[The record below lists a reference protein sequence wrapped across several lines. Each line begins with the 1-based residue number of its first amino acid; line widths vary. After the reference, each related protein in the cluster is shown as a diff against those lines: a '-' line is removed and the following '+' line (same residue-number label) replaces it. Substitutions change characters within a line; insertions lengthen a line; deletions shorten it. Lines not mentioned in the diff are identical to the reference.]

1 MKKIMDGNEACS
13 YVSYNFTEVAGIYPI
28 TPASPMAENVDK
40 DSASGRLNFFGNRV
54 NVVEM
59 QSEAGAAGMVHGSLL
74 AGALTTTYTAS
85 QGLLLMI
92 PNMYKI
98 AGEGLPLVIN
108 VAARSLATHA
118 LSIMGDHQDIY
129 ATRMTGFAIL
139 MNSSVQ
145 DIMDLTSVA
154 HLSAI
159 SGHVPFINGFDGFRT
174 SHELDKVELIDLE
187 KVKKLIDEKA
197 LNNFRNHGLNL
208 DDPYTF
214 GTSQMDDVYFQN
226 TEARNTYYDNLPDIV
241 NDYMK
246 KINKI
251 TGRDYKPFNYYGA
264 KDAKYVIVAMGSVCE
279 TIKETIDYL
288 VKEEDISIGLIEV
301 HLYRPFSTKYLLD
314 VLPETVKNI
323 AVLDRTKEFGA
334 NAPLYLDVLSVIK
347 ENNLNINVYGG
358 RYGLSSKDT
367 TPADIKA
374 VYEFLMGKEKFNGFT
389 LSINDDVTNLSL
401 PRSDFMIPSKNYEMV
416 IMGYGSD
423 GMVSASKDI
432 MKITGSGSDAYV
444 QGYFEYDSKKSGGVT
459 KSHLRFGKD
468 VIRSSYYV
476 TNPNTVILTKE
487 SYLGKYDILSGIR
500 EKGIFILNT
509 TKSKDEV
516 LDILSNKEKNILK
529 NRKIKFYIIDANKI
543 AKEVGLN
550 NKISSIMEVI
560 IFKICKIIDFD
571 YAYEEIKKSL
581 TKKFET
587 KGGNVLEKNLVAISK
602 CLDSFEEVSVK
613 DVEEAEDEDKEYS
626 MYELINRRQGNDLPV
641 SAFLKMKDGR
651 TLPSL
656 ASDEKRFASPVA
668 PVCNKENCIM
678 CNMCS
683 FVCPHAVIRPY
694 LLNMEEYEKAPDVIK
709 ENCQDANIKGEELKF
724 IVAASVPDC
733 TGCGLCEKICPGKK
747 GEKAIKMTDVLTLK
761 KNGMI
766 DALSYLEKNV
776 TEKHPLSPTTIKG
789 SQFIEPK
796 FKFPG
801 ACAGCGETPYLKLM
815 SQLFG
820 DSLVVANATGC
831 SSIYSA
837 SFPSTTYNSPWAN
850 SLFEDN
856 AEFGLGMYTA
866 DLTIKNRIKDI
877 LHSKL
882 ADATDEE
889 IDLYERFCAE
899 TNVEN
904 SNNLYNYVV
913 ENKVN
918 DLYELR
924 NFIKKKTI
932 FIVGGDGWAY
942 DIGFSGIDHVL
953 ASGANVNILVL
964 DTEVYSN
971 TGGQS
976 SKSTQIGGIAKFAA
990 SGKKVNKKDLTK
1002 IALTYPNVYVATIS
1016 LGANMQ
1022 QAIKAMNEAVAYE
1035 GPSII
1040 IAYAPCI
1047 AHGIIKGMSNSIDE
1061 EKLATESGYF
1071 PIFRYNP
1078 TNKKFFMDSKA
1089 DFDKYYEFISGED
1102 RYRTLK
1108 QINPDEYN
1116 RLLEENKSNAEQRFE
1131 YFETLEKE
1139 NESKDN

>member
-1 MKKIMDGNEACS
+1 MYKIMDGNEACS

-40 DSASGRLNFFGNRV
+40 DASAGRLNFFGNKV

-108 VAARSLATHA
+108 VACRSLATHA
-118 LSIMGDHQDIY
+118 LSIMGDHQDMY
-129 ATRMTGFAIL
+129 ATRATGFAIL

-159 SGHVPFINGFDGFRT
+159 KGHVPFMNAFDGFRT
-174 SHELDKVELIDLE
+174 SHELDKVKVIDLE
-187 KVKKLIDEKA
+187 KIKPLIDESA
-197 LNNFRNHGLNL
+197 LNEFRNHGINL
-208 DDPYTF
+208 DDPHTF

-226 TEARNTYYDNLPDIV
+226 TEARNTYYDNLPSIV
-241 NDYMK
+241 AEYMDE
-246 KINKI
+246 INKI
-251 TGRDYKPFNYYGA
+251 TGKDYKPFNYYGDENA
-264 KDAKYVIVAMGSVCE
+264 EYVIVAMGSVCE
-279 TIKETIDYL
+279 TIKEVIEHL
-288 VKEEDISIGLIEV
+288 VNDGLKVGLVEV
-301 HLYRPFSTKYLLD
+301 HLYRPFSAEHLLN
-314 VLPETVKNI
+314 VLPETVKEI

-334 NAPLYLDVLSVIK
+334 NAPLYLDVLSVIN
-347 ENNLNINVYGG
+347 EHNLDVNVYGG

-367 TPADIKA
+367 TPSDIKS
-374 VYEFLMGKEKFNGFT
+374 VYDFLMGDNKFNGFT
-389 LSINDDVTNLSL
+389 ISIDDDVTHLSL
-401 PRSDFMIPSKNYEMV
+401 PKSDYVIPSENYEMV

-432 MKITGSGSDAYV
+432 MKITGTGSDAFV

-459 KSHLRFGKD
+459 KCHLRFGKNP
-468 VIRSSYYV
+468 IRSTYYV

-487 SYLGKYDILSGIR
+487 TYLGKYDILSGIR
-500 EKGIFILNT
+500 NGGTFILNT
-509 TKSKDEV
+509 TRSKKEI
-516 LDILSNKEKNILK
+516 LDVLSNREKNILK
-529 NRKIKFYIIDANKI
+529 SRNIKFYIIDANSI
-543 AKEVGLN
+543 ADEVGLHG
-550 NKISSIMEVI
+550 KISSIMEI
-560 IFKICKIIDFD
+560 IVFKICKIIDFD
-571 YAYEEIKKSL
+571 YAKEEIKKSL
-581 TKKFET
+581 TKKFQN

-602 CLDSFEEVSVK
+602 CLDSYYEIEIGNTLFDEEKEK
-613 DVEEAEDEDKEYS
+613 DLS
-626 MYELINRRQGNDLPV
+626 MYELINRRHGNDLPV
-641 SAFLKMKDGR
+641 SAFMDMKDGR

-656 ASDEKRFASPVA
+656 ASEEKRFSSPVA

-694 LLNMEEYEKAPDVIK
+694 ILTLEEFDKAPKVIQD
-709 ENCQDANIKGEELKF
+709 NCQDTVIKGENYKYL
-724 IVAASVPDC
+724 IASSVPDC

-747 GEKAIKMTDVLTLK
+747 GAKAISMTDVLTLK

-766 DALSYLEKNV
+766 DALDYLQNEV
-776 TEKHPLSPTTIKG
+776 SEKHLFPANTIKG
-789 SQFIEPK
+789 SQLIEPK

-820 DSLVVANATGC
+820 KNLVVANATGC

-837 SFPSTTYNSPWAN
+837 SFPSTAYASPWAN

-866 DLTIKNRIKDI
+866 DMTLKKRIKEI
-877 LHSKL
+877 LKGMI

-889 IDLYERFCAE
+889 IDLFERYAAD
-899 TNVEN
+899 TNEEN
-904 SNNLYNYVV
+904 SEELYQYVMSNRTK
-913 ENKVN
+913 E
-918 DLYELR
+918 LYELR
-924 NFIKKKTI
+924 NFIKKKTF

-953 ASGANVNILVL
+953 ASGADVNILVL

-971 TGGQS
+971 TGGQA

-1002 IALTYPNVYVATIS
+1002 IALTYPDVYVATIS
-1016 LGANMQ
+1016 LGANMNQ
-1022 QAIKAMNEAVAYE
+1022 VIKAMTEAVNYS

-1047 AHGIIKGMSNSIDE
+1047 AHGIIKGMSSSIEE

-1071 PIFRYNP
+1071 PLFRYNP
-1078 TNKKFFMDSKA
+1078 IDKTFNMDSKA
-1089 DFDKYYEFISGED
+1089 DFSKYFEFIEGED

-1108 QINPDEYN
+1108 QINPDMYN
-1116 RLLEENKSNAEQRFE
+1116 DLLEENKNNAIERFN
-1131 YFETLEKE
+1131 YFSERKEK
-1139 NESKDN
+1139 KDE

>member
-40 DSASGRLNFFGNRV
+40 DSSSGRLNFFGNRV

-154 HLSAI
+154 HLSAL

-174 SHELDKVELIDLE
+174 SHELDKVELIDLD

-288 VKEEDISIGLIEV
+288 VKEEDLSIGLVEV
-301 HLYRPFSTKYLLD
+301 HLYRPFSAKYLLD
-314 VLPETVKNI
+314 VLPDTVKDI

-347 ENNLNINVYGG
+347 ENKLNINVYGG

-389 LSINDDVTNLSL
+389 ISINDDVTNLSL

-432 MKITGSGSDAYV
+432 MKITGTGSDAYV

-487 SYLGKYDILSGIR
+487 SYLGKYDIIGGIR
-500 EKGIFILNT
+500 EKGTFILNT
-509 TKSKDEV
+509 TKSKDDV
-516 LDILSNKEKNILK
+516 LDILSNKEKSILK

-543 AKEVGLN
+543 AKEVN
-550 NKISSIMEVI
+550 
-560 IFKICKIIDFD
+560 
-571 YAYEEIKKSL
+571 
-581 TKKFET
+581 
-587 KGGNVLEKNLVAISK
+587 
-602 CLDSFEEVSVK
+602 
-613 DVEEAEDEDKEYS
+613 YS
-626 MYELINRRQGNDLPV
+626 E
-641 SAFLKMKDGR
+641 
-651 TLPSL
+651 
-656 ASDEKRFASPVA
+656 
-668 PVCNKENCIM
+668 
-678 CNMCS
+678 
-683 FVCPHAVIRPY
+683 
-694 LLNMEEYEKAPDVIK
+694 
-709 ENCQDANIKGEELKF
+709 
-724 IVAASVPDC
+724 
-733 TGCGLCEKICPGKK
+733 
-747 GEKAIKMTDVLTLK
+747 
-761 KNGMI
+761 
-766 DALSYLEKNV
+766 
-776 TEKHPLSPTTIKG
+776 
-789 SQFIEPK
+789 
-796 FKFPG
+796 
-801 ACAGCGETPYLKLM
+801 
-815 SQLFG
+815 
-820 DSLVVANATGC
+820 
-831 SSIYSA
+831 
-837 SFPSTTYNSPWAN
+837 W
-850 SLFEDN
+850 
-856 AEFGLGMYTA
+856 MYTV
-866 DLTIKNRIKDI
+866 K
-877 LHSKL
+877 
-882 ADATDEE
+882 
-889 IDLYERFCAE
+889 
-899 TNVEN
+899 
-904 SNNLYNYVV
+904 
-913 ENKVN
+913 
-918 DLYELR
+918 
-924 NFIKKKTI
+924 
-932 FIVGGDGWAY
+932 
-942 DIGFSGIDHVL
+942 
-953 ASGANVNILVL
+953 
-964 DTEVYSN
+964 
-971 TGGQS
+971 
-976 SKSTQIGGIAKFAA
+976 
-990 SGKKVNKKDLTK
+990 
-1002 IALTYPNVYVATIS
+1002 
-1016 LGANMQ
+1016 
-1022 QAIKAMNEAVAYE
+1022 
-1035 GPSII
+1035 
-1040 IAYAPCI
+1040 
-1047 AHGIIKGMSNSIDE
+1047 
-1061 EKLATESGYF
+1061 
-1071 PIFRYNP
+1071 
-1078 TNKKFFMDSKA
+1078 
-1089 DFDKYYEFISGED
+1089 
-1102 RYRTLK
+1102 
-1108 QINPDEYN
+1108 
-1116 RLLEENKSNAEQRFE
+1116 
-1131 YFETLEKE
+1131 
-1139 NESKDN
+1139 

>member
-28 TPASPMAENVDK
+28 TPASPMAENTDK
-40 DSASGRLNFFGNRV
+40 DASAGRLNFFGNKV

-108 VAARSLATHA
+108 VACRSLATHA

-129 ATRMTGFAIL
+129 ATRMTGFACL

-159 SGHVPFINGFDGFRT
+159 RGKVPFINGFDGFRT
-174 SHELDKVELIDLE
+174 SHELDKIEVIDLD
-187 KVKKLIDEKA
+187 KVKELLDYDAI
-197 LNNFRNHGLNL
+197 NIFRNHGINL
-208 DDPYTF
+208 DNPHTF

-226 TEARNTYYDNLPDIV
+226 TEARNTYYDKLPDIV

-251 TGRDYKPFNYYGA
+251 TGRDYKPFNYYGS
-264 KDAKYVIVAMGSVCE
+264 KNAKYVIVAMGSVCE

-288 VKEEDISIGLIEV
+288 TKEQKLSIGLIEV
-301 HLYRPFSTKYLLD
+301 HLYRPFSAKYLLD
-314 VLPETVKNI
+314 VLPKTVSDI

-334 NAPLYLDVLSVIK
+334 NAPLYLDTLSVIK
-347 ENNLNINVYGG
+347 ENNLDINVYGG

-367 TPADIKA
+367 TPADIKS
-374 VYEFLMGKEKFNGFT
+374 VYDFLMGDNKFNGFT
-389 LSINDDVTNLSL
+389 ISINDDVTNLSL
-401 PRSDFMIPSKNYEMV
+401 PQTDFTIPSNNYEMV

-432 MKITGSGSDAYV
+432 MKITGTGSDAYV

-468 VIRSSYYV
+468 PIRSTYYV
-476 TNPNTVILTKE
+476 KNPNTVILTKE

-500 EKGIFILNT
+500 ENGIFILNT
-509 TKSKDEV
+509 TKSKKEV
-516 LDILSNKEKNILK
+516 LDILSNKEKSILK
-529 NRKIKFYIIDANKI
+529 NRNITFYIIDANAI

-560 IFKICKIIDFD
+560 IFKICKIIDFN
-571 YAYEEIKKSL
+571 YAYDEIKKSL
-581 TKKFET
+581 TKKFEN

-602 CLDSFEEVSVK
+602 CLDSFYEVEITDALFDEANENEE
-613 DVEEAEDEDKEYS
+613 D
-626 MYELINRRQGNDLPV
+626 MFELINKRHGNELPV
-641 SAFLKMKDGR
+641 SAFMKMSDGK
-651 TLPSL
+651 TLPAL
-656 ASDEKRFASPVA
+656 ASNEKRFSSPVA
-668 PVCNKENCIM
+668 PFCNKENCIM

-709 ENCQDANIKGEELKF
+709 ENCQDAKIPGEDLKF
-724 IVAASVPDC
+724 IIAASVPDC
-733 TGCGLCEKICPGKK
+733 TGCGLCERICPGKK
-747 GEKAIKMTDVLTLK
+747 GVKAISMTDVLALK
-761 KNGMI
+761 KNGML
-766 DALSYLEKNV
+766 DALEYLEKNV
-776 TEKHPLSPTTIKG
+776 SNKTPLTKTTIKG

-801 ACAGCGETPYLKLM
+801 ACSGCGETPYLKLM

-820 DSLVVANATGC
+820 ESLVVANATGC
-831 SSIYSA
+831 SSIYSS
-837 SFPSTTYNSPWAN
+837 SFPSTTYNAPWAN

-866 DLTIKNRIKDI
+866 DMTMKARIKEI
-877 LHSKL
+877 LKSKL

-889 IDLYERFCAE
+889 IELYENYCSD
-899 TNVEN
+899 TNIEN
-904 SNNLYNYVV
+904 SEKLYNYVV
-913 ENKVN
+913 MNRVS
-918 DLYELR
+918 DLYELH
-924 NFIKKKTI
+924 NFIKVKTF

-953 ASGANVNILVL
+953 ASGADVNILVL

-1022 QAIKAMNEAVAYE
+1022 QAIKAMNEAVNYH

-1047 AHGIIKGMSNSIDE
+1047 AHGIIKGMVNSIDE

-1089 DFDKYYEFISGED
+1089 DFSKYYEFISGED
-1102 RYRTLK
+1102 RYRILK

-1116 RLLEENKSNAEQRFE
+1116 ELLEENKNNALRRFE
-1131 YFETLEKE
+1131 YFKAFEE
-1139 NESKDN
+1139 KDNE

>member
-40 DSASGRLNFFGNRV
+40 DAANGRLNFFGNKV

-139 MNSSVQ
+139 MHSSVQ

-154 HLSAI
+154 HLSAL

-174 SHELDKVELIDLE
+174 SHELDKIEVIDLDKVKELIDT
-187 KVKKLIDEKA
+187 KA
-197 LNNFRNHGLNL
+197 LNDFRNHGINL
-208 DDPYTF
+208 DRPYTF

-226 TEARNTYYDNLPDIV
+226 TEARNTYYDELPDIV
-241 NDYMK
+241 NNYMK

-251 TGRDYKPFNYYGA
+251 TGMNYKPFNYYGSN
-264 KDAKYVIVAMGSVCE
+264 KAKYVIVAMGSVCE

-288 VKEEDISIGLIEV
+288 AKEEDLPVGLIEV
-301 HLYRPFSTKYLLD
+301 HLFRPFSAKYLLD
-314 VLPETVKNI
+314 VLPDTVKDI

-347 ENNLNINVYGG
+347 ENDLNINVYGG

-367 TPADIKA
+367 TPADIKS

-389 LSINDDVTNLSL
+389 ISINDDVTNLSL
-401 PRSDFMIPSKNYEMV
+401 PQLDFTIPSKNYEMV

-432 MKITGSGSDAYV
+432 MKITGTGSDAYV

-468 VIRSSYYV
+468 PIRSCYYV
-476 TNPNTVILTKE
+476 TNPNTIVLTKE
-487 SYLGKYDILSGIR
+487 SYLGKYDILSGIK
-500 EKGIFILNT
+500 ENGIFILNT
-509 TKSKDEV
+509 TKSKKDV

-529 NRKIKFYIIDANKI
+529 NRNITFYIIDANRI

-550 NKISSIMEVI
+550 NKISSIMEVV
-560 IFKICKIIDFD
+560 IFKICKIIDFK
-571 YAYEEIKKSL
+571 YAHEEIKKSL
-581 TKKFET
+581 TKKFEN

-602 CLDSFEEVSVK
+602 CLDSFYEVKIGDTLFDEE
-613 DVEEAEDEDKEYS
+613 DDEELS
-626 MYELINRRQGNDLPV
+626 MYELINRRCGNDLPV

-656 ASDEKRFASPVA
+656 ASEEKRFASPIA
-668 PVCNKENCIM
+668 PVCNKDNCIM

-694 LLNMEEYEKAPDVIK
+694 LLNMEEYNNAPDIIK

-724 IVAASVPDC
+724 IVAASAPDC

-761 KNGMI
+761 KNGLI

-776 TEKHPLSPTTIKG
+776 SEKHPLSPTTIKG

-820 DSLVVANATGC
+820 DNLVVANATGC

-837 SFPSTTYNSPWAN
+837 SFPSTTYNAPWAN

-866 DLTIKNRIKDI
+866 DLTIKERIKEI
-877 LHSKL
+877 LKNKL

-889 IDLYERFCAE
+889 IDLFERFCAE
-899 TNVEN
+899 LNEEN

-913 ENKVN
+913 ENRVN

-924 NFIKKKTI
+924 NFIKKKTF

-1002 IALTYPNVYVATIS
+1002 IALTYPNVYVATVS

-1022 QAIKAMNEAVAYE
+1022 QAIKAMNEAVAYN
-1035 GPSII
+1035 GRSII

-1071 PIFRYNP
+1071 PLFRYNP
-1078 TNKKFFMDSKA
+1078 ANKRFIMDSKA
-1089 DFDKYYEFISGED
+1089 DFTKYYEFISGED

-1108 QINPDEYN
+1108 QINPEHYN
-1116 RLLEENKSNAEQRFE
+1116 ELLEENKNNAERRFE
-1131 YFETLEKE
+1131 YFDSLGKE
-1139 NESKDN
+1139 DEE

>member
-1 MKKIMDGNEACS
+1 MYKIMDGNEACS
-13 YVSYNFTEVAGIYPI
+13 YASYNFTEVAGIYPI

-40 DSASGRLNFFGNRV
+40 DAASGRLNFFGTKV

-108 VAARSLATHA
+108 VACRSLATHA
-118 LSIMGDHQDIY
+118 LSIMGDHQDMY
-129 ATRMTGFAIL
+129 ATRMTGFGIL

-159 SGHVPFINGFDGFRT
+159 EGHVPFMNAFDGFRT
-174 SHELDKVELIDLE
+174 SHELDKVELIDLDR
-187 KVKKLIDEKA
+187 VKNLIDTKA
-197 LNNFRNHGLNL
+197 LNEFRNHGINL
-208 DDPYTF
+208 DDPHTF

-226 TEARNTYYDNLPDIV
+226 TEARNTYYDNLPDVV

-251 TGRDYKPFNYYGA
+251 TGRNYQPFNYYGDQ
-264 KDAKYVIVAMGSVCE
+264 KAKYVIVAMGSVCE

-288 VKEEDISIGLIEV
+288 MNEERLPIGLIEV
-301 HLYRPFSTKYLLD
+301 HLYRPFSSKYLLN
-314 VLPETVKNI
+314 VLPETVTDI

-334 NAPLYLDVLSVIK
+334 NAPLYLDVVSVLK
-347 ENNLNINVYGG
+347 EQNLNINVYGG

-367 TPADIKA
+367 TPSDIKS
-374 VYEFLMGKEKFNGFT
+374 VYDMLMGNDKINGFT
-389 LSINDDVTNLSL
+389 ISIVDDVTNLSL
-401 PRSDFMIPSKNYEMV
+401 PKNDFVIPSKNYEMV

-432 MKITGSGSDAYV
+432 MKITGTGSDAFV
-444 QGYFEYDSKKSGGVT
+444 QGYFEYDSNKSGGVT
-459 KSHLRFGKD
+459 KSHLRFGKEP
-468 VIRSSYYV
+468 IRSTYYV
-476 TNPNTVILTKE
+476 TNPNTIVLTKE

-500 EKGIFILNT
+500 NGGTFILNT
-509 TKSKDEV
+509 VKSKKEV
-516 LDILSNKEKNILK
+516 LDILSNREKNILK
-529 NRKIKFYIIDANKI
+529 SRNINFYIIDANAI
-543 AKEVGLN
+543 AEEVGLH
-550 NKISSIMEVI
+550 NKISSIMEVC
-560 IFKICKIIDFD
+560 IFKICKIIDFE
-571 YAYEEIKKSL
+571 YAKEKIKKSL
-581 TKKFET
+581 TKKFQN

-602 CLDSFEEVSVK
+602 CVDSIYKVEIGNTLFDEE
-613 DVEEAEDEDKEYS
+613 KESDLS
-626 MYELINRRQGNDLPV
+626 MYELINRRHGNDLPV
-641 SAFLKMKDGR
+641 SAFMEMKDGR
-651 TLPSL
+651 TKPSL
-656 ASDEKRFASPVA
+656 ASEEKRFSSPIA
-668 PVCNKENCIM
+668 PFCKKENCIM

-683 FVCPHAVIRPY
+683 FVCPHSVIRPY
-694 LLNMEEYEKAPDVIK
+694 LLSEEEYEEAPEIVKI
-709 ENCQDANIKGEELKF
+709 NCQDANIKGENLKF
-724 IVAASVPDC
+724 IIAASIPDC

-747 GEKAIKMTDVLTLK
+747 GEKAISMTDVTTLK
-761 KNGMI
+761 QNGMME
-766 DALSYLEKNV
+766 ALDYLEKHV
-776 TEKHPLSPTTIKG
+776 KEKDVMSRNTIKG
-789 SQFIEPK
+789 SQFVEPK

-820 DSLVVANATGC
+820 KSLVVANATGC

-837 SFPSTTYNSPWAN
+837 SFPSTVYASPWAN

-866 DLTIKNRIKDI
+866 DLTIKNRIKEI
-877 LHSKL
+877 LKSKI
-882 ADATDEE
+882 ADATDDE
-889 IDLYERFCAE
+889 IDLFERYASD
-899 TNVEN
+899 TNIAN
-904 SNNLYNYVV
+904 SEELYNYVM
-913 ENKVN
+913 ENRTPG
-918 DLYELR
+918 LYDLR
-924 NFIKKKTI
+924 NFIKKKTF

-971 TGGQS
+971 TGGQA

-1002 IALTYPNVYVATIS
+1002 IALTYPDVYVATIS
-1016 LGANMQ
+1016 LGANMNQ
-1022 QAIKAMNEAVAYE
+1022 SIKAMNEAVNYN

-1047 AHGIIKGMSNSIDE
+1047 AHGIIKGMTNSIDE

-1071 PIFRYNP
+1071 PLFRYNP
-1078 TNKKFFMDSKA
+1078 DTKKFTMDSKA
-1089 DFDKYYEFISGED
+1089 DFSKYDEFINGED

-1108 QINPDEYN
+1108 QINPDMYN
-1116 RLLEENKSNAEQRFE
+1116 ELLEENKNNAEQRYN
-1131 YFETLEKE
+1131 YFKEKE
-1139 NESKDN
+1139 EVTKE

>member
-1 MKKIMDGNEACS
+1 MYKIMDGNEACS

-40 DSASGRLNFFGNRV
+40 DAASGRLNFFGNKV

-108 VAARSLATHA
+108 VACRSLATHA
-118 LSIMGDHQDIY
+118 LSIMGDHQDMY

-159 SGHVPFINGFDGFRT
+159 KGHVPFLNGFDGFRT
-174 SHELDKVELIDLE
+174 SHELDKVELIDLD
-187 KVKKLIDEKA
+187 KVKELIDNKA
-197 LNNFRNHGLNL
+197 LNNFRNHGINL
-208 DDPYTF
+208 DNPYTF

-226 TEARNTYYDNLPDIV
+226 TEARNEYYDKLPDIV
-241 NDYMK
+241 DNYMHE
-246 KINKI
+246 INKI
-251 TGRDYKPFNYYGA
+251 TGREYKPFNYYGSA
-264 KDAKYVIVAMGSVCE
+264 KAKYVIVAMGSVCE

-288 VKEEDISIGLIEV
+288 IKEENLPIGLIEV
-301 HLYRPFSTKYLLD
+301 HLYRPFSAKYLLK
-314 VLPETVKNI
+314 VLPKTVTDI

-334 NAPLYLDVLSVIK
+334 NAPLYLDVSSAIK
-347 ENNLNINVYGG
+347 ENNLDINVYGG

-374 VYEFLMGKEKFNGFT
+374 TYDFLMGNEKFNGFT
-389 LSINDDVTNLSL
+389 LSITDDVTNLSL
-401 PRSDFMIPSKNYEMV
+401 PRTDFVIPSKNYEMV

-423 GMVSASKDI
+423 GMVSAAKDI
-432 MKITGSGSDAYV
+432 MKITGTGSDAFV

-468 VIRSSYYV
+468 PIKSTYYV

-487 SYLGKYDILSGIR
+487 SYLGKYDIISGIKD
-500 EKGIFILNT
+500 KGTFILNT
-509 TKSKDEV
+509 TKSKKDV

-529 NRKIKFYIIDANKI
+529 KRKIKFYIVDASGI

-560 IFKICKIIDFD
+560 IFKICKIIDFN
-571 YAYEEIKKSL
+571 YAEEEIKKSL
-581 TKKFET
+581 TKKFQN

-602 CLDSFEEVSVK
+602 CLDSFYEVEIGDTLFDEE
-613 DVEEAEDEDKEYS
+613 EDDNLS
-626 MYELINRRQGNDLPV
+626 MYEIINRRHGNELPV
-641 SAFLKMKDGR
+641 SSFLKMKDGR

-656 ASDEKRFASPVA
+656 ASEEKRFASPIA

-694 LLNMEEYEKAPDVIK
+694 LLNMDEYEKAPAIIK

-724 IVAASVPDC
+724 IVAASAPDC

-747 GEKAIKMTDVLTLK
+747 GAKAIKMTDVLTLK

-776 TEKHPLSPTTIKG
+776 SKKRPLSSTTIKG

-820 DSLVVANATGC
+820 DNLVVANATGC

-837 SFPSTTYNSPWAN
+837 SFPSSTYASPWAN

-866 DLTIKNRIKDI
+866 DLTIKNRIKEM
-877 LHSKL
+877 LHKKL

-889 IDLYERFCAE
+889 IDIFENYCAD

-904 SNNLYNYVV
+904 SENLYNYVV
-913 ENKVN
+913 ENRVN

-924 NFIKKKTI
+924 NFIKKKI
-932 FIVGGDGWAY
+932 FFIVGGDGWAY

-976 SKSTQIGGIAKFAA
+976 SKSTQIGGVAKFAA

-1016 LGANMQ
+1016 LGANMG
-1022 QAIKAMNEAVAYE
+1022 QALKAMTEAVNYE

-1078 TNKKFFMDSKA
+1078 TNKHFFMDSKA
-1089 DFDKYYEFISGED
+1089 DFSKYYEFISGED

-1108 QINPDEYN
+1108 QINPEEYN
-1116 RLLEENKSNAEQRFE
+1116 ELLEENKNNAERRFA
-1131 YFETLEKE
+1131 YFSDLEKE
-1139 NESKDN
+1139 NTEEK